1 MNPDLRRSNPKVLCA
16 FTLTVVFLCGTLAGA
31 LAMTLGAHKTFHRA
45 SFFTDAG
52 KAAYLEQVKKDLNL
66 TPAQAEQMESILDDF
81 STYYRNVVADGK
93 SRIMQI
99 LNDDQRRKFEQMLA
113 ERQKSK

>member
-1 MNPDLRRSNPKVLCA
+1 
-16 FTLTVVFLCGTLAGA
+16 
-31 LAMTLGAHKTFHRA
+31 
-45 SFFTDAG
+45 
-52 KAAYLEQVKKDLNL
+52 
-66 TPAQAEQMESILDDF
+66 MESILDDF